1 MIVENLVFKAVSTD
15 GGRHSRPSPHRTDAY
30 SYVGCRTD
38 RYSSVQWGLGG
49 AEVWVGL
56 ALGRHV
62 PRASCAQ
69 AIEDDDDLGNLVD
82 QHDCGK
88 VEEAKQGEREQRGDD

>member
-15 GGRHSRPSPHRTDAY
+15 GGRHSRPSPHRTD
-30 SYVGCRTD
+30 
-38 RYSSVQWGLGG
+38 RYSSVRWGLGG

-56 ALGRHV
+56 VLSRHV

-82 QHDCGK
+82 QHDRGK
-88 VEEAKQGEREQRGDD
+88 VEDAKQGEREQRGDD